1 MGIRNFLLK
10 RLILEEKNSLA
21 LTIVIIL
28 SIALGEIIIILTISI
43 MNGFQNDFF
52 LSTTNVESGNL
63 KIENELTQEEIK
75 KIKKIEGIKH
85 INKIYETQGI
95 GIQDYYYPT
104 ILNII
109 AVDIKDLKKDQ
120 NFITFT
126 GLEKDELD
134 LKDDEII
141 IGNILS
147 YNFNL
152 LKNDTLRLIITDEIK
167 NFISLD
173 NDIKNFKIKSIFK
186 SNYAKINENLI
197 FMNIDYF
204 IKNNLLHNSNINY
217 QVKTKNLNPSN
228 KLIEKIKAIINQ
240 KIKIKTW
247 NEYNKEFYKALKI
260 ERNTMLIILTS
271 IFIVIAVNAY
281 YLQKRIII
289 NKNKAIL
296 ILLSMGLRIKKI
308 KQIFFVHSIIICTI
322 GGLLGLI
329 LGISISL
336 NINEILKIIDNL
348 VNSSINF
355 LNQILALEI
364 DGIKIQIVK
373 DTITPKLF
381 LSDLV
386 FTFCFACFSTIYSS
400 MKATKK
406 IGIQKNI
413 ETINE
418 S

>member
-52 LSTTNVESGNL
+52 LSITNVESGNL
-63 KIENELTQEEIK
+63 KIENELTQEELK
-75 KIKKIEGIKH
+75 EIKKIEGINH
-85 INKIYETQGI
+85 INKMYETQGI
-95 GIQDYYYPT
+95 GIQNYYYPT

-109 AVDIKDLKKDQ
+109 AIDIQDLKKDQ
-120 NFITFT
+120 NFISFT
-126 GLEKDELD
+126 GLEKAELD
-134 LKDDEII
+134 LKDNEII

-152 LKNDTLRLIITDEIK
+152 FENDDLGLIIIDEIK
-167 NFISLD
+167 NFISLE

-186 SNYAKINENLI
+186 SNYAKINETLI

-204 IKNNLLHNSNINY
+204 IKNKVLRNSSINY
-217 QVKTKNLNPSN
+217 QIKTTNLNPSN
-228 KLIEKIKAIINQ
+228 KLIEKIKAINP
-240 KIKIKTW
+240 KIKVKTW
-247 NEYNKEFYKALKI
+247 NEYNKEFYKTLKI
-260 ERNTMLIILTS
+260 ERNTMLIILAS
-271 IFIVIAVNAY
+271 IFIVIAVNSY

-289 NKNKAIL
+289 NKNKAIS
-296 ILLSMGLRIKKI
+296 ILLAMGLRIKKI
-308 KQIFFVHSIIICTI
+308 KQIFIIHSIIICTI

-348 VNSSINF
+348 VNTLINF
-355 LNQILALEI
+355 LNQIFALEI
-364 DGIKIQIVK
+364 EGIKIQIVK
-373 DTITPKLF
+373 NIITPKLF
-381 LSDLV
+381 LSDLA

-406 IGIQKNI
+406 IGSQKNI
-413 ETINE
+413 ETING

>member
-63 KIENELTQEEIK
+63 KIENKLTQEEIK

-109 AVDIKDLKKDQ
+109 AVDIQDLKKDQ

-141 IGNILS
+141 IGNVLS

-152 LKNDTLRLIITDEIK
+152 FKNDTLRLIITDEIK
-167 NFISLD
+167 NFISLE
-173 NDIKNFKIKSIFK
+173 NGIKNFKIKSIFK
-186 SNYAKINENLI
+186 SNYAKINETLI

-204 IKNNLLHNSNINY
+204 IKNNLLHNSSINY

-228 KLIEKIKAIINQ
+228 KLIEKVKAINP
-240 KIKIKTW
+240 KIKVKTW
-247 NEYNKEFYKALKI
+247 NECNKEFYKTLKI

-308 KQIFFVHSIIICTI
+308 KQIFFIHSIIICTI

-386 FTFCFACFSTIYSS
+386 LTFCFACFSTIYSS
-400 MKATKK
+400 IKATKK
-406 IGIQKNI
+406 IGSQKNI
-413 ETINE
+413 ETING

>member
-141 IGNILS
+141 IGNVLS

-152 LKNDTLRLIITDEIK
+152 FKNDTLRLIITDEIK
-167 NFISLD
+167 NFISLE

-186 SNYAKINENLI
+186 SNYAKINETLI

-204 IKNNLLHNSNINY
+204 IKNNLLHNSSINY

-228 KLIEKIKAIINQ
+228 KLIEKIKAINP
-240 KIKIKTW
+240 KIKVKTW
-247 NEYNKEFYKALKI
+247 NEYNKELYKTLKI

-308 KQIFFVHSIIICTI
+308 KQIFFIHSIIICTI

-336 NINEILKIIDNL
+336 NINEILKTIDNL

-364 DGIKIQIVK
+364 DVIKIQIVK

-406 IGIQKNI
+406 IGSQKNI
-413 ETINE
+413 ETING

>member
-28 SIALGEIIIILTISI
+28 SIALGEIIIILTISV

-109 AVDIKDLKKDQ
+109 AVDIKDIKKDQ

-141 IGNILS
+141 IGNVLS

-152 LKNDTLRLIITDEIK
+152 FKNDALRLIITDEIK
-167 NFISLD
+167 NFISLE

-186 SNYAKINENLI
+186 SNYARINETLI

-204 IKNNLLHNSNINY
+204 IKNNLLDNSNINY

-228 KLIEKIKAIINQ
+228 KLIEKIKAINP
-240 KIKIKTW
+240 KIKVKTW

-308 KQIFFVHSIIICTI
+308 KQIFFIHSIIICTI

-400 MKATKK
+400 IKATKK
-406 IGIQKNI
+406 IGSQKNI
-413 ETINE
+413 ETING

>member
-109 AVDIKDLKKDQ
+109 AVDIQDLKKDQ

-141 IGNILS
+141 IGNVLS

-152 LKNDTLRLIITDEIK
+152 FKNDTLRLIITDEIK
-167 NFISLD
+167 NFISLE
-173 NDIKNFKIKSIFK
+173 NGIKNFKIKSIFK
-186 SNYAKINENLI
+186 SNYAKINETLI

-204 IKNNLLHNSNINY
+204 IKNNLLHNSSINY

-228 KLIEKIKAIINQ
+228 KLIEKIKAINP
-240 KIKIKTW
+240 KIKVKTW
-247 NEYNKEFYKALKI
+247 NEYNKEFYKTLKI

-308 KQIFFVHSIIICTI
+308 KQIFFIHSIIICTI

-386 FTFCFACFSTIYSS
+386 LTFCFACFSTIYSS
-400 MKATKK
+400 IKATKK
-406 IGIQKNI
+406 LEVRKILKL
-413 ETINE
+413 
-418 S
+418 

>member
-52 LSTTNVESGNL
+52 LSITNVESGNL
-63 KIENELTQEEIK
+63 KIENELTQEELK
-75 KIKKIEGIKH
+75 KIKKIEGINH
-85 INKIYETQGI
+85 INKMYETQGI
-95 GIQDYYYPT
+95 GIQNYYYPT

-109 AVDIKDLKKDQ
+109 AIDIQDLKKDQ
-120 NFITFT
+120 NFISFT
-126 GLEKDELD
+126 GLEKAELD
-134 LKDDEII
+134 LKDNEII

-152 LKNDTLRLIITDEIK
+152 FENDDLGLIIIDEIK
-167 NFISLD
+167 NFISLE

-186 SNYAKINENLI
+186 SNYAKINETLI

-204 IKNNLLHNSNINY
+204 IKNKILRNSSINY
-217 QVKTKNLNPSN
+217 QIKTTNLNPSN
-228 KLIEKIKAIINQ
+228 KLIEKIKAINP
-240 KIKIKTW
+240 KIKVKTW
-247 NEYNKEFYKALKI
+247 NEYNKEFYKTLKI
-260 ERNTMLIILTS
+260 ERNTMLIILAS
-271 IFIVIAVNAY
+271 IFIVIAVNSY

-289 NKNKAIL
+289 NKNKAIS
-296 ILLSMGLRIKKI
+296 ILLAMGLRIKII
-308 KQIFFVHSIIICTI
+308 KQIFIIHSIIICTI

-348 VNSSINF
+348 VNTLINF
-355 LNQILALEI
+355 LNQIFALEI
-364 DGIKIQIVK
+364 EGIKIQIVK
-373 DTITPKLF
+373 NIITPKLF
-381 LSDLV
+381 LSDLA

-406 IGIQKNI
+406 IGSQKNI
-413 ETINE
+413 ETING

>member
-52 LSTTNVESGNL
+52 LSITNVESGNL

-95 GIQDYYYPT
+95 GIQNYYYPT

-120 NFITFT
+120 NFISFT

-134 LKDDEII
+134 LKDNEII
-141 IGNILS
+141 IGNVLS
-147 YNFNL
+147 HNFNL
-152 LKNDTLRLIITDEIK
+152 FENDPLELIITDEIK
-167 NFISLD
+167 TLISLE
-173 NDIKNFKIKSIFK
+173 NDIKSFKIKSIFK
-186 SNYAKINENLI
+186 SNYAKINETLI

-204 IKNNLLHNSNINY
+204 IKNKILHNSGINY

-228 KLIEKIKAIINQ
+228 KLIEKIKAVNP
-240 KIKIKTW
+240 KIKAKTW
-247 NEYNKEFYKALKI
+247 NEYNKEFYKILKI
-260 ERNTMLIILTS
+260 ERNTMLIILAS
-271 IFIVIAVNAY
+271 IFIVIAVNTY

-296 ILLSMGLRIKKI
+296 ILLAMGLRIKKI
-308 KQIFFVHSIIICTI
+308 KQIFFIHSIIICTV
-322 GGLLGLI
+322 GGFLGLT

-348 VNSSINF
+348 VNTLINF
-355 LNQILALEI
+355 LNQILALKI

-373 DTITPKLF
+373 NTITPKLF
-381 LSDLV
+381 LSDLT
-386 FTFCFACFSTIYSS
+386 FTFCFACFSTMYSS

-406 IGIQKNI
+406 IGSQKNI
-413 ETINE
+413 ETINGQ
-418 S
+418 

>member
-1 MGIRNFLLK
+1 MSIRNFLLK

-109 AVDIKDLKKDQ
+109 AVDIKDIKKDQ

-141 IGNILS
+141 IGNVLS

-152 LKNDTLRLIITDEIK
+152 FKNDALRLIITDEIK
-167 NFISLD
+167 NFISLE

-186 SNYAKINENLI
+186 SNYAKINETLI
-197 FMNIDYF
+197 FMKIDYF
-204 IKNNLLHNSNINY
+204 IKNNLLDNSKINY

-228 KLIEKIKAIINQ
+228 KLIEKIKAINP
-240 KIKIKTW
+240 KIKVKTW

-308 KQIFFVHSIIICTI
+308 KQIFFIHSIIICTI
-322 GGLLGLI
+322 GGILGLI

-373 DTITPKLF
+373 DTIAPKLF

-400 MKATKK
+400 IKATKK
-406 IGIQKNI
+406 IGSQKNI
-413 ETINE
+413 ETING

>member
-141 IGNILS
+141 IGNVLS

-152 LKNDTLRLIITDEIK
+152 FKNDALRLIITDEIK
-167 NFISLD
+167 NFISLE

-186 SNYAKINENLI
+186 SNYAKINETLI
-197 FMNIDYF
+197 FMKIDYF
-204 IKNNLLHNSNINY
+204 IKNNLLDNSNINY

-228 KLIEKIKAIINQ
+228 KLIEKIKAINP
-240 KIKIKTW
+240 KIKVKTW

-308 KQIFFVHSIIICTI
+308 KQIFFIHSIIICTI

-336 NINEILKIIDNL
+336 NINEILKTIDNL

-400 MKATKK
+400 IKATKK
-406 IGIQKNI
+406 IGSQKNI
-413 ETINE
+413 ETING

>member
-52 LSTTNVESGNL
+52 LSITNVESGNL
-63 KIENELTQEEIK
+63 KIENELTQEELK
-75 KIKKIEGIKH
+75 EIKKIEGINH
-85 INKIYETQGI
+85 INKMYETQGI
-95 GIQDYYYPT
+95 GIQNYYYPT

-109 AVDIKDLKKDQ
+109 AIDIQDLKKDQ
-120 NFITFT
+120 NFISFT
-126 GLEKDELD
+126 GLEKAELD
-134 LKDDEII
+134 LKDNEII

-152 LKNDTLRLIITDEIK
+152 FENYDLGLIIIDEIK
-167 NFISLD
+167 NFISLE

-186 SNYAKINENLI
+186 SNYAKINETLI

-204 IKNNLLHNSNINY
+204 IKNKVLRNSSINY
-217 QVKTKNLNPSN
+217 QIKTTNLNPSN
-228 KLIEKIKAIINQ
+228 KLIEKIKAINP
-240 KIKIKTW
+240 KIKVKTW
-247 NEYNKEFYKALKI
+247 NEYNKEFYKTLKI
-260 ERNTMLIILTS
+260 ERNTMLIILAS
-271 IFIVIAVNAY
+271 IFIVIAVNSY

-289 NKNKAIL
+289 NKNKAIS
-296 ILLSMGLRIKKI
+296 ILLAMGLRIKKI
-308 KQIFFVHSIIICTI
+308 KQIFIIHSIIICTI

-348 VNSSINF
+348 VNTLINF
-355 LNQILALEI
+355 LNQIFALEI
-364 DGIKIQIVK
+364 EGIKIQIVK
-373 DTITPKLF
+373 NIITPKLF
-381 LSDLV
+381 LSDLA

-406 IGIQKNI
+406 IGSQKNI
-413 ETINE
+413 ETING

>member
-141 IGNILS
+141 IGNVLS

-152 LKNDTLRLIITDEIK
+152 FKNDALRLIITDEIK
-167 NFISLD
+167 NFISLE

-186 SNYAKINENLI
+186 SNYAKINET
-197 FMNIDYF
+197 F
-204 IKNNLLHNSNINY
+204 
-217 QVKTKNLNPSN
+217 
-228 KLIEKIKAIINQ
+228 
-240 KIKIKTW
+240 
-247 NEYNKEFYKALKI
+247 
-260 ERNTMLIILTS
+260 
-271 IFIVIAVNAY
+271 
-281 YLQKRIII
+281 
-289 NKNKAIL
+289 
-296 ILLSMGLRIKKI
+296 
-308 KQIFFVHSIIICTI
+308 
-322 GGLLGLI
+322 
-329 LGISISL
+329 
-336 NINEILKIIDNL
+336 
-348 VNSSINF
+348 NF
-355 LNQILALEI
+355 LW
-364 DGIKIQIVK
+364 K
-373 DTITPKLF
+373 
-381 LSDLV
+381 
-386 FTFCFACFSTIYSS
+386 
-400 MKATKK
+400 
-406 IGIQKNI
+406 
-413 ETINE
+413 
-418 S
+418 

>member
-1 MGIRNFLLK
+1 MDIRNFLLK

-141 IGNILS
+141 IGNVLS

-152 LKNDTLRLIITDEIK
+152 FKNDTLRLIITDEIK
-167 NFISLD
+167 NFISLE

-186 SNYAKINENLI
+186 SNYAKINETLI

-204 IKNNLLHNSNINY
+204 IKNNLLHNSSINY

-228 KLIEKIKAIINQ
+228 KLIEKIKAINP
-240 KIKIKTW
+240 KIKVKTW

-308 KQIFFVHSIIICTI
+308 KQIFFIHSIIICTI

-373 DTITPKLF
+373 DTITPKVF

-400 MKATKK
+400 IKATKK
-406 IGIQKNI
+406 IGSQKNI
-413 ETINE
+413 ETING

>member
-28 SIALGEIIIILTISI
+28 SIAVGEIIIILTISI

-52 LSTTNVESGNL
+52 LSITNVESGNL

-95 GIQDYYYPT
+95 GIQNYYYPT

-120 NFITFT
+120 NFISFT

-134 LKDDEII
+134 LKDNEII
-141 IGNILS
+141 IGNVLS
-147 YNFNL
+147 HNFNL
-152 LKNDTLRLIITDEIK
+152 FENDPLELIITDEIK
-167 NFISLD
+167 TLISLE
-173 NDIKNFKIKSIFK
+173 NDIKSFKIKSIFK
-186 SNYAKINENLI
+186 SNYAKINETLI

-204 IKNNLLHNSNINY
+204 IKNKILHNSGINY

-228 KLIEKIKAIINQ
+228 KLIEKIKAVNP
-240 KIKIKTW
+240 KIKAKTW
-247 NEYNKEFYKALKI
+247 NEYNKEFYKILKI
-260 ERNTMLIILTS
+260 ERNTMLIILAS
-271 IFIVIAVNAY
+271 IFIVIAVNTY

-296 ILLSMGLRIKKI
+296 ILLAMGLRIKKI
-308 KQIFFVHSIIICTI
+308 KQIFFIHSIIICTV
-322 GGLLGLI
+322 GGLLGLT

-348 VNSSINF
+348 VNTLINF
-355 LNQILALEI
+355 LNQILALKI

-373 DTITPKLF
+373 NTITPKLF
-381 LSDLV
+381 LSDLT
-386 FTFCFACFSTIYSS
+386 FTFCFACFSTMYSS

-406 IGIQKNI
+406 IGSQKNI
-413 ETINE
+413 ETINGQ
-418 S
+418 

>member
-109 AVDIKDLKKDQ
+109 AVDIKDIKKDQ

-141 IGNILS
+141 IGNVLS

-152 LKNDTLRLIITDEIK
+152 FKNDALRLIITDEIK
-167 NFISLD
+167 NFISLE

-186 SNYAKINENLI
+186 SNYARINETLI

-204 IKNNLLHNSNINY
+204 IKNNLLDNSSINY

-228 KLIEKIKAIINQ
+228 KLIEKIKAINP

-308 KQIFFVHSIIICTI
+308 KQIFFIHSIIICTI

-400 MKATKK
+400 IKATKK
-406 IGIQKNI
+406 IGSQKNI
-413 ETINE
+413 ETING

>member
-52 LSTTNVESGNL
+52 LSITNVESGNL
-63 KIENELTQEEIK
+63 KIENELTQEELK
-75 KIKKIEGIKH
+75 KIKKIEGINH
-85 INKIYETQGI
+85 INKMYETQGI
-95 GIQDYYYPT
+95 GIQNYYYPT

-109 AVDIKDLKKDQ
+109 AIDIQDLKKDQ
-120 NFITFT
+120 NFISFT
-126 GLEKDELD
+126 GLEKAELN
-134 LKDDEII
+134 LKDNEII

-152 LKNDTLRLIITDEIK
+152 FENDDLGLIIIDEIK
-167 NFISLD
+167 NFISLE
-173 NDIKNFKIKSIFK
+173 NDVKNFKIKSIFK
-186 SNYAKINENLI
+186 SNYAKINETLI

-204 IKNNLLHNSNINY
+204 IKNKVLRNSSINY
-217 QVKTKNLNPSN
+217 QIKTTNLNPSN
-228 KLIEKIKAIINQ
+228 KLIEKIKAINP
-240 KIKIKTW
+240 KIKVKTW
-247 NEYNKEFYKALKI
+247 NEYNKEFYKTLKI
-260 ERNTMLIILTS
+260 ERNTMLIILAS
-271 IFIVIAVNAY
+271 IFIVIAVNSY

-289 NKNKAIL
+289 NKNKAIS
-296 ILLSMGLRIKKI
+296 ILLAMGLRIKKI
-308 KQIFFVHSIIICTI
+308 KQIFIIHSIIICTI

-348 VNSSINF
+348 VNTLINF
-355 LNQILALEI
+355 LNQIFALEI
-364 DGIKIQIVK
+364 EGIKIQIVK
-373 DTITPKLF
+373 NIITPKLF
-381 LSDLV
+381 LSDLA

-406 IGIQKNI
+406 IGSQKNI
-413 ETINE
+413 ETING

>member
-109 AVDIKDLKKDQ
+109 AVDIKDIKKDQ

-134 LKDDEII
+134 LKHDEII
-141 IGNILS
+141 IGNVLS

-152 LKNDTLRLIITDEIK
+152 FKNDALRLIITDEIK
-167 NFISLD
+167 NFISLE

-186 SNYAKINENLI
+186 SNYAKINETLI

-204 IKNNLLHNSNINY
+204 IKNNLLDNFSINY

-228 KLIEKIKAIINQ
+228 KLIEKIKAINP
-240 KIKIKTW
+240 KIKVKTW

-308 KQIFFVHSIIICTI
+308 KQIFFIHSIIICTI

-381 LSDLV
+381 LGDLV

-400 MKATKK
+400 IKATKK
-406 IGIQKNI
+406 IGSQKNI
-413 ETINE
+413 ETING

>member
-109 AVDIKDLKKDQ
+109 AVDIKDIKKDQ

-141 IGNILS
+141 IGNVLS

-152 LKNDTLRLIITDEIK
+152 FKNDALRLIITD
-167 NFISLD
+167 
-173 NDIKNFKIKSIFK
+173 
-186 SNYAKINENLI
+186 
-197 FMNIDYF
+197 
-204 IKNNLLHNSNINY
+204 
-217 QVKTKNLNPSN
+217 V
-228 KLIEKIKAIINQ
+228 
-240 KIKIKTW
+240 IKTL
-247 NEYNKEFYKALKI
+247 Y
-260 ERNTMLIILTS
+260 
-271 IFIVIAVNAY
+271 
-281 YLQKRIII
+281 
-289 NKNKAIL
+289 
-296 ILLSMGLRIKKI
+296 
-308 KQIFFVHSIIICTI
+308 H
-322 GGLLGLI
+322 
-329 LGISISL
+329 
-336 NINEILKIIDNL
+336 
-348 VNSSINF
+348 
-355 LNQILALEI
+355 
-364 DGIKIQIVK
+364 
-373 DTITPKLF
+373 
-381 LSDLV
+381 
-386 FTFCFACFSTIYSS
+386 
-400 MKATKK
+400 
-406 IGIQKNI
+406 
-413 ETINE
+413 
-418 S
+418 

>member
-141 IGNILS
+141 IGNVLS

-152 LKNDTLRLIITDEIK
+152 LKNDTLRLI
-167 NFISLD
+167 N
-173 NDIKNFKIKSIFK
+173 
-186 SNYAKINENLI
+186 
-197 FMNIDYF
+197 F

-228 KLIEKIKAIINQ
+228 KLIEKIKAINQ
-240 KIKIKTW
+240 KIKVKTW

-308 KQIFFVHSIIICTI
+308 KQIFFIHSIIICTI

-406 IGIQKNI
+406 IGSQKNI
-413 ETINE
+413 ETING

>member
-52 LSTTNVESGNL
+52 LSITNVESGNL

-75 KIKKIEGIKH
+75 KIKKIEGIKY

-95 GIQDYYYPT
+95 GIQNYYYPT

-120 NFITFT
+120 NFISFT

-134 LKDDEII
+134 LKDNEII
-141 IGNILS
+141 IGNVLS
-147 YNFNL
+147 HNFNL
-152 LKNDTLRLIITDEIK
+152 FENDPLELIITDEIK
-167 NFISLD
+167 TLISLE
-173 NDIKNFKIKSIFK
+173 NDIKSFKIKSIFK
-186 SNYAKINENLI
+186 SNYAKINETLI

-204 IKNNLLHNSNINY
+204 IKNKILHNSGINY

-228 KLIEKIKAIINQ
+228 KLIEKIKAVNP
-240 KIKIKTW
+240 KIKAKTW
-247 NEYNKEFYKALKI
+247 NEYNKEFYKILKI
-260 ERNTMLIILTS
+260 ERNTMLIILAS
-271 IFIVIAVNAY
+271 IFIVIAVNTY

-296 ILLSMGLRIKKI
+296 ILLAMGLRIKKI
-308 KQIFFVHSIIICTI
+308 KQIFFIHSIIICTV
-322 GGLLGLI
+322 GGLLGLT

-348 VNSSINF
+348 VNTLINF
-355 LNQILALEI
+355 LNQILALKI

-373 DTITPKLF
+373 NTITPKLF
-381 LSDLV
+381 LSDLT
-386 FTFCFACFSTIYSS
+386 FTFCFACFSTMYSS

-406 IGIQKNI
+406 IGSQKNI
-413 ETINE
+413 ETINGQ
-418 S
+418 

>member
-141 IGNILS
+141 IGNVLS

-167 NFISLD
+167 NFISLE

-197 FMNIDYF
+197 
-204 IKNNLLHNSNINY
+204 
-217 QVKTKNLNPSN
+217 
-228 KLIEKIKAIINQ
+228 KII
-240 KIKIKTW
+240 
-247 NEYNKEFYKALKI
+247 FY
-260 ERNTMLIILTS
+260 IILT
-271 IFIVIAVNAY
+271 
-281 YLQKRIII
+281 
-289 NKNKAIL
+289 L
-296 ILLSMGLRIKKI
+296 I
-308 KQIFFVHSIIICTI
+308 
-322 GGLLGLI
+322 
-329 LGISISL
+329 
-336 NINEILKIIDNL
+336 
-348 VNSSINF
+348 
-355 LNQILALEI
+355 
-364 DGIKIQIVK
+364 
-373 DTITPKLF
+373 
-381 LSDLV
+381 
-386 FTFCFACFSTIYSS
+386 
-400 MKATKK
+400 TK
-406 IGIQKNI
+406 
-413 ETINE
+413 
-418 S
+418 

>member
-1 MGIRNFLLK
+1 M
-10 RLILEEKNSLA
+10 
-21 LTIVIIL
+21 
-28 SIALGEIIIILTISI
+28 
-43 MNGFQNDFF
+43 
-52 LSTTNVESGNL
+52 
-63 KIENELTQEEIK
+63 
-75 KIKKIEGIKH
+75 
-85 INKIYETQGI
+85 
-95 GIQDYYYPT
+95 
-104 ILNII
+104 NII
-109 AVDIKDLKKDQ
+109 AVDIKDIKKDQ

-141 IGNILS
+141 IGNVLS

-152 LKNDTLRLIITDEIK
+152 FKNDALRLIITDEIK
-167 NFISLD
+167 NFISLE

-186 SNYAKINENLI
+186 SNYARINETLI

-204 IKNNLLHNSNINY
+204 IKNNLLDNSSINY

-228 KLIEKIKAIINQ
+228 KLIEKIKAINP

-308 KQIFFVHSIIICTI
+308 KQIFFY
-322 GGLLGLI
+322 
-329 LGISISL
+329 SL
-336 NINEILKIIDNL
+336 NNNL
-348 VNSSINF
+348 HYRGTSWLDTRNFNF
-355 LNQILALEI
+355 LKYKWN
-364 DGIKIQIVK
+364 
-373 DTITPKLF
+373 F
-381 LSDLV
+381 
-386 FTFCFACFSTIYSS
+386 
-400 MKATKK
+400 
-406 IGIQKNI
+406 KN
-413 ETINE
+413 NW
-418 S
+418 

>member
-52 LSTTNVESGNL
+52 LSITNVESGNL
-63 KIENELTQEEIK
+63 KIENELTQEELK
-75 KIKKIEGIKH
+75 KIKKIEGINH
-85 INKIYETQGI
+85 INKMYETQGI
-95 GIQDYYYPT
+95 GIQNYYYPT

-109 AVDIKDLKKDQ
+109 AIDIQDLKKDQ
-120 NFITFT
+120 NFISFT
-126 GLEKDELD
+126 GLEKAELD
-134 LKDDEII
+134 LKDNEII

-152 LKNDTLRLIITDEIK
+152 FENDDLGLIIIDEIK
-167 NFISLD
+167 NFISLE

-186 SNYAKINENLI
+186 SNYAKINETLI

-204 IKNNLLHNSNINY
+204 IKNKVLRNSSINY
-217 QVKTKNLNPSN
+217 QIKTTNLNPSN
-228 KLIEKIKAIINQ
+228 KLIEKIKAINP
-240 KIKIKTW
+240 KIKVKTW
-247 NEYNKEFYKALKI
+247 NEYNKEFYKTLKI
-260 ERNTMLIILTS
+260 ERNTMLIILAS
-271 IFIVIAVNAY
+271 IFIVIAVNSY

-289 NKNKAIL
+289 NKNKAIS
-296 ILLSMGLRIKKI
+296 ILLAMGLRIKKI
-308 KQIFFVHSIIICTI
+308 KQIFIIHSIIICTI

-348 VNSSINF
+348 VNTLINF
-355 LNQILALEI
+355 LNQIFALEI
-364 DGIKIQIVK
+364 EGIKIQ
-373 DTITPKLF
+373 
-381 LSDLV
+381 
-386 FTFCFACFSTIYSS
+386 IYSS

-406 IGIQKNI
+406 IGSQKNI
-413 ETINE
+413 ETING

>member
-10 RLILEEKNSLA
+10 KLILEEKNSLA

-52 LSTTNVESGNL
+52 LSITNVESGNL
-63 KIENELTQEEIK
+63 KIENELTQEEIEE
-75 KIKKIEGIKH
+75 IKKIEGIKY
-85 INKIYETQGI
+85 INKTYETQGI
-95 GIQDYYYPT
+95 GIQNYYYPI

-109 AVDIKDLKKDQ
+109 AVDIKDLGKDQ
-120 NFITFT
+120 NFISFT
-126 GLEKDELD
+126 GLEKAELD
-134 LKDDEII
+134 LKENEII

-147 YNFNL
+147 HNFNL
-152 LKNDTLRLIITDEIK
+152 FENDTLELIITDEIK
-167 NFISLD
+167 TFMSLE
-173 NDIKNFKIKSIFK
+173 NDIKKFKIKSIFK
-186 SNYAKINENLI
+186 SNYAKTNETLI

-204 IKNNLLHNSNINY
+204 IKNKILQNSNINY

-228 KLIEKIKAIINQ
+228 KLIENIKAINP
-240 KIKIKTW
+240 KITVKTW

-296 ILLSMGLRIKKI
+296 ILLAMGLRIKKI
-308 KQIFFVHSIIICTI
+308 RQIFIIHSTIICTI
-322 GGLLGLI
+322 GGIVGLI

-348 VNSSINF
+348 VNTLINL
-355 LNQILALEI
+355 LNQILFLKIEE
-364 DGIKIQIVK
+364 IKIQIVK
-373 DTITPKLF
+373 STITPKLF
-381 LSDLV
+381 LSDLA
-386 FTFCFACFSTIYSS
+386 FTFCFACFTTIYSS
-400 MKATKK
+400 VKATKK
-406 IGIQKNI
+406 IGSQKNI
-413 ETINE
+413 ETING

>member
-28 SIALGEIIIILTISI
+28 SIALGEIIIILTISV

-141 IGNILS
+141 IGNVLS

-152 LKNDTLRLIITDEIK
+152 FKNDALRLIITDEIK
-167 NFISLD
+167 NFISLE

-186 SNYAKINENLI
+186 SNYAKINETLI

-204 IKNNLLHNSNINY
+204 IKNNLLDNSNINY

-228 KLIEKIKAIINQ
+228 KLIEKIKAINP
-240 KIKIKTW
+240 KIKVKTW

-308 KQIFFVHSIIICTI
+308 KQIFFIHSIIICTI

-381 LSDLV
+381 LGDLV

-400 MKATKK
+400 IKATKK
-406 IGIQKNI
+406 IGSQKNI
-413 ETINE
+413 ETING

>member
-109 AVDIKDLKKDQ
+109 AVDIKDIKKDQ

-141 IGNILS
+141 IGNVLS

-152 LKNDTLRLIITDEIK
+152 FKNDALRLIITDVIK
-167 NFISLD
+167 NFISLE
-173 NDIKNFKIKSIFK
+173 NDIKIFKIKSIFK
-186 SNYAKINENLI
+186 SNYAKINETLI

-204 IKNNLLHNSNINY
+204 IKNNLLDNSNINY
-217 QVKTKNLNPSN
+217 QVKTK
-228 KLIEKIKAIINQ
+228 I
-240 KIKIKTW
+240 
-247 NEYNKEFYKALKI
+247 
-260 ERNTMLIILTS
+260 
-271 IFIVIAVNAY
+271 
-281 YLQKRIII
+281 
-289 NKNKAIL
+289 
-296 ILLSMGLRIKKI
+296 
-308 KQIFFVHSIIICTI
+308 
-322 GGLLGLI
+322 
-329 LGISISL
+329 
-336 NINEILKIIDNL
+336 
-348 VNSSINF
+348 
-355 LNQILALEI
+355 
-364 DGIKIQIVK
+364 
-373 DTITPKLF
+373 
-381 LSDLV
+381 
-386 FTFCFACFSTIYSS
+386 
-400 MKATKK
+400 
-406 IGIQKNI
+406 
-413 ETINE
+413 
-418 S
+418 

>member
-141 IGNILS
+141 IGNVLS

-152 LKNDTLRLIITDEIK
+152 FKNDALRLIITDEIK
-167 NFISLD
+167 TL
-173 NDIKNFKIKSIFK
+173 
-186 SNYAKINENLI
+186 Y
-197 FMNIDYF
+197 
-204 IKNNLLHNSNINY
+204 H
-217 QVKTKNLNPSN
+217 
-228 KLIEKIKAIINQ
+228 
-240 KIKIKTW
+240 
-247 NEYNKEFYKALKI
+247 
-260 ERNTMLIILTS
+260 
-271 IFIVIAVNAY
+271 
-281 YLQKRIII
+281 
-289 NKNKAIL
+289 
-296 ILLSMGLRIKKI
+296 
-308 KQIFFVHSIIICTI
+308 
-322 GGLLGLI
+322 
-329 LGISISL
+329 
-336 NINEILKIIDNL
+336 
-348 VNSSINF
+348 
-355 LNQILALEI
+355 
-364 DGIKIQIVK
+364 
-373 DTITPKLF
+373 
-381 LSDLV
+381 
-386 FTFCFACFSTIYSS
+386 
-400 MKATKK
+400 
-406 IGIQKNI
+406 
-413 ETINE
+413 
-418 S
+418 

>member
-1 MGIRNFLLK
+1 MNIRNFLLK
-10 RLILEEKNSLA
+10 KLILEEKNSLA

-52 LSTTNVESGNL
+52 LSITNVESGNL
-63 KIENELTQEEIK
+63 KIENELTQEEIE
-75 KIKKIEGIKH
+75 KIKNIEGIKH

-95 GIQDYYYPT
+95 GIQNYYYPT
-104 ILNII
+104 ILNIL
-109 AVDIKDLKKDQ
+109 AVDITDLKKDQ
-120 NFITFT
+120 NFISFT
-126 GLEKDELD
+126 GLEKAELD
-134 LKDDEII
+134 LKNNEII

-152 LKNDTLRLIITDEIK
+152 LENDTLELIITDEIK
-167 NFISLD
+167 NIISLK
-173 NDIKNFKIKSIFK
+173 NDIKKFKIKSIFK
-186 SNYAKINENLI
+186 SNYAKINETLI

-204 IKNNLLHNSNINY
+204 IKNKLLHNSSINY
-217 QVKTKNLNPSN
+217 QIKTKNLNPSN
-228 KLIEKIKAIINQ
+228 KLITKIKNINP
-240 KIKIKTW
+240 KIKVKTW

-296 ILLSMGLRIKKI
+296 ILLAMGLRIKKI
-308 KQIFFVHSIIICTI
+308 KQIFFIHSVIICTI
-322 GGLLGLI
+322 GGLLGLV

-348 VNSSINF
+348 VNTLINF
-355 LNQILALEI
+355 LNQMLALEI
-364 DGIKIQIVK
+364 DGIKIQIIK
-373 DTITPKLF
+373 NIITPKLF
-381 LSDLV
+381 LSDLA

-400 MKATKK
+400 IKATKK
-406 IGIQKNI
+406 IGNQKNI
-413 ETINE
+413 ETING

>member
-109 AVDIKDLKKDQ
+109 AVDIQDLKKDQ

-126 GLEKDELD
+126 ELEKDELA

-141 IGNILS
+141 IGNVLS

-152 LKNDTLRLIITDEIK
+152 FKNDTLRLIITDEIK
-167 NFISLD
+167 NFISLE
-173 NDIKNFKIKSIFK
+173 NGIKNFKIKSIFK
-186 SNYAKINENLI
+186 SNYAKINETLI

-204 IKNNLLHNSNINY
+204 IKNNLLHNSGINY

-228 KLIEKIKAIINQ
+228 KLIEKIKAINP
-240 KIKIKTW
+240 KIKVKTW
-247 NEYNKEFYKALKI
+247 SEYNKEFYKTLKI

-308 KQIFFVHSIIICTI
+308 KQIFFIHSIIICTI

-400 MKATKK
+400 IKATKK
-406 IGIQKNI
+406 IGSQKNI
-413 ETINE
+413 ETING

>member
-141 IGNILS
+141 IGNVLS
-147 YNFNL
+147 YNLNL
-152 LKNDTLRLIITDEIK
+152 FKNDALRLIITDEIK
-167 NFISLD
+167 NFISLE

-186 SNYAKINENLI
+186 SNYAKINETLI

-204 IKNNLLHNSNINY
+204 IKNNLLHNSSINY

-228 KLIEKIKAIINQ
+228 KLIEKIKAINP
-240 KIKIKTW
+240 KIKVKTW
-247 NEYNKEFYKALKI
+247 NEYNKELYKTLKI

-308 KQIFFVHSIIICTI
+308 KQIFFIHSIIICTI

-336 NINEILKIIDNL
+336 NINEILKTIDNL

-364 DGIKIQIVK
+364 DVIKIQIVK

-406 IGIQKNI
+406 IGSQKNI
-413 ETINE
+413 ETING

>member
-52 LSTTNVESGNL
+52 LSITNVESGNL
-63 KIENELTQEEIK
+63 KIENELTQEELK
-75 KIKKIEGIKH
+75 EIKKIEGISH
-85 INKIYETQGI
+85 INKMYETQGI
-95 GIQDYYYPT
+95 GIQNYYYPT

-109 AVDIKDLKKDQ
+109 AIDIQDLKKDQ
-120 NFITFT
+120 NFISFT
-126 GLEKDELD
+126 GLEKAELD
-134 LKDDEII
+134 LKDNEII

-152 LKNDTLRLIITDEIK
+152 FENDDLGLIIIDEIK
-167 NFISLD
+167 NFISLE

-186 SNYAKINENLI
+186 SNYAKINETLI

-204 IKNNLLHNSNINY
+204 IKNKVLRNSSINY
-217 QVKTKNLNPSN
+217 QIKTTNLNPSN
-228 KLIEKIKAIINQ
+228 KLIEKIKAINP
-240 KIKIKTW
+240 KIKVKTW
-247 NEYNKEFYKALKI
+247 NEYNKEFYKTLKI
-260 ERNTMLIILTS
+260 ERNTMLIILAS
-271 IFIVIAVNAY
+271 IFIVIAVNSY

-289 NKNKAIL
+289 NKNKAIS
-296 ILLSMGLRIKKI
+296 ILLAMGLRIKKI
-308 KQIFFVHSIIICTI
+308 KQIFIIHSIIICTI
-322 GGLLGLI
+322 GGLLGLM

-348 VNSSINF
+348 VNTLINF
-355 LNQILALEI
+355 LNQIFALEI
-364 DGIKIQIVK
+364 EGIKIQIVK
-373 DTITPKLF
+373 NIITPKLF
-381 LSDLV
+381 LSDLS

-406 IGIQKNI
+406 IGSQKNI
-413 ETINE
+413 ETING

>member
-63 KIENELTQEEIK
+63 KIENKLTQEEIK

-85 INKIYETQGI
+85 INKIYETQSI

-109 AVDIKDLKKDQ
+109 AVDIQDLKKDQ

-126 GLEKDELD
+126 GLKKDELD

-141 IGNILS
+141 IGNVLS

-152 LKNDTLRLIITDEIK
+152 FKNDTLRLIITDEIK
-167 NFISLD
+167 NFISLE
-173 NDIKNFKIKSIFK
+173 NGIKNFKIKSIFK
-186 SNYAKINENLI
+186 SNYAKINETLI

-204 IKNNLLHNSNINY
+204 IKNNLLHNSSINY

-228 KLIEKIKAIINQ
+228 KLIEKIKAINP
-240 KIKIKTW
+240 KIKVKTW
-247 NEYNKEFYKALKI
+247 NEYNKEFYKTLKI

-308 KQIFFVHSIIICTI
+308 KQIFFIHSIIICTI

-400 MKATKK
+400 IKATKK
-406 IGIQKNI
+406 IGSQKNI
-413 ETINE
+413 ETING